1 MSDEKFEL
9 LFHARQKLGRERSV
23 PQVLQVVDAP
33 LDDDELEAFDF
44 EEAEDAPL
52 DDDEEEDALVDDV
65 EVVLTG
71 LEETLSAPGGV
82 RPPVRPTG
90 TITVGW

>member
-1 MSDEKFEL
+1 MAFMASGVAHL
-9 LFHARQKLGRERSV
+9 LLLGCGLGVSRAASPEWSGV
-23 PQVLQVVDAP
+23 TKV
-33 LDDDELEAFDF
+33 LEAFDF